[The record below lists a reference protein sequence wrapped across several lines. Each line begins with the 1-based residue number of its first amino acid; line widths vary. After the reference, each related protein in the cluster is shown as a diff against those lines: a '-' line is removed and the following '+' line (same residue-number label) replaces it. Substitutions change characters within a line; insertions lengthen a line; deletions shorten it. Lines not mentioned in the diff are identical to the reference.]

1 MKLVQR
7 NERPNEHFHE
17 QTNEP
22 VDGQVNVQDDVQPH
36 GPSSAVENPGRI
48 LAIDYGRKR
57 IGLALSD
64 ELRLTAQPLMILSRL
79 NRQNDLH
86 RLRELC
92 RKHEVRQILV
102 GHPLLLTGAPSE
114 MAEEAA
120 RFAGRL
126 KKNLGIPVELV
137 DERLTSWDA
146 SQMNLAAESFARR
159 RDGELDDVAA
169 ALILRDYLQGG
180 RRGAAAPS
188 LPGEVR

>member
-7 NERPNEHFHE
+7 DE
-17 QTNEP
+17 QA
-22 VDGQVNVQDDVQPH
+22 GR
-36 GPSSAVENPGRI
+36 SSTVVESAGRI

-57 IGLALSD
+57 MGLALSD
-64 ELRLTAQPLMILSRL
+64 ELRLTAYPLTILSRS
-79 NRQNDLH
+79 NRQNDLR

-146 SQMNLAAESFARR
+146 SQMNSAAESFARR
-159 RDGELDDVAA
+159 RDHQLDDVAA
-169 ALILRDYLQGG
+169 ALILRDYLQSV
-180 RRGAAAPS
+180 RLAAAAPS
-188 LPGEVR
+188 LPSEAR